1 MGPSTPN
8 YQKVQL
14 RTSLFYLH
22 LGRTDSQLDVQKSR
36 PDRAEGP
43 LYVQESRPDRAEG
56 PLCVQGGKSFL
67 AQILASTD
75 SYPNAK
81 SIHILGP

>member
-1 MGPSTPN
+1 MGPSNPN
-8 YQKVQL
+8 CYKIKL
-14 RTSLFYLH
+14 RTSFFCFH
-22 LGRTDSQLDVQKSR
+22 LGRTDSQLDVEENMPDRAEDLLYVHESR

-43 LYVQESRPDRAEG
+43 LYA
-56 PLCVQGGKSFL
+56 QGTGLFWL
-67 AQILASTD
+67 NFWFQQN